1 MERVFLGIG
10 SNIGDRAA
18 NITRVRRLLEE
29 TAGVRVVAMS
39 SLIETRP
46 VGYEDQRDF
55 INAVAEIRTSRGPR
69 ELFEEI
75 KRIER
80 EMGRTATFRYGP
92 RVIDIDILLF
102 GDRVVDD
109 PDLTIPHPR
118 MHKRRFVLD
127 PLAEIAPEVVHPV
140 LREKIIDILDRLPSG
155 CPSE

>member
-18 NITRVRRLLEE
+18 NITRARRLLEE
-29 TAGVRVVAMS
+29 TAGVRVVGMS

-69 ELFEEI
+69 ELLEEI
-75 KRIER
+75 KRIEH
-80 EMGRTATFRYGP
+80 EIGRTETFRFGP

-118 MHKRRFVLD
+118 MHERRFVLE

-140 LREKIIDILDRLPSG
+140 LKKRVIEIRDGLTK
-155 CPSE
+155 